1 MGEPDSALERAGL
14 LGGLLLQR
22 NTLAVLGI
30 VAVLLTGCG
39 SETAPALATSPSPS
53 PSATLTEDPEITAM
67 VKAAADTIATRKAG
81 EAVAAEKKAADDEAA
96 KKAAA
101 VEAAKPRVY
110 TGFGD
115 DVVKIAKHETTAE
128 ALTITHQGG
137 RNFIVES
144 LDASLRDVDLLVNT
158 IGNYSGTVVMDAS
171 SHKRVQTDSLKITA
185 DGAWTI
191 TLKPMQAVKS
201 FDGSA
206 PIEGSGDDVF
216 YYTGKTT
223 SALFAHTG
231 SRNIIV
237 QSYGSR
243 GDLLVNDIGAYSGR
257 VVWAEGLY
265 QVSADGN
272 WSATFTK

>member
-1 MGEPDSALERAGL
+1 
-14 LGGLLLQR
+14 LQR
-22 NTLAVLGI
+22 NTLAVFGV

-39 SETAPALATSPSPS
+39 SQTAPASATSPKPS
-53 PSATLTEDPEITAM
+53 PSATVTEDPAITAM
-67 VKAAADTIATRKAG
+67 VKAAADTIATRKA
-81 EAVAAEKKAADDEAA
+81 EEKATAEKKAADDEAA

-101 VEAAKPRVY
+101 AAAAKPRVY

-115 DVVKIAKHETTAE
+115 DVVKIAKHDSTAE
-128 ALTITHQGG
+128 ALTITHQGA

-144 LDASLRDVDLLVNT
+144 LDSSLKDIDLLVNT
-158 IGNYSGTVVMDAS
+158 IGNYSGTVVMDANS
-171 SHKRVQTDSLKITA
+171 YNRVQTDSLKITA
-185 DGAWTI
+185 GGAWTI
-191 TLKPMQAVKS
+191 TLTPLQAIKS

-206 PIEGSGDDVF
+206 QIEGVGDDVF
-216 YYTGKTT
+216 YYKGKTT

-231 SRNIIV
+231 SRNIVV

-243 GDLLVNDIGAYSGR
+243 GDLLVNEIGVYSGR

-265 QVSADGN
+265 QVTADGN